1 MRPEMPWR
9 GKRQKPN
16 YGSPTH
22 SKYQLRISIST
33 NAGPSLVQEE
43 NKQRDW
49 QAISGLSGGQT
60 CAVMSHSLTATAYQA
75 PIYDESLATGSAW
88 HHHSRSASHGL
99 YGQSSKEGHR
109 FAFKSKGKKKHTTPQ
124 TTPTAPHPPHP
135 QQPTTPTMTI
145 GIPPCHKASI
155 SQIFLNNPNFP
166 KILVTQ
172 TKHAAS
178 AVTNW
183 IFMNKWNY
191 RCQIF
196 IIYLYRC
203 E

>member
-16 YGSPTH
+16 NGSPTH

-99 YGQSSKEGHR
+99 YGQCSKEGHR
-109 FAFKSKGKKKHTTPQ
+109 FVFKSKGKQKHTTPQ
-124 TTPTAPHPPHP
+124 TTPTAPHP
-135 QQPTTPTMTI
+135 QQPNTPTMTI
-145 GIPPCHKASI
+145 GIPSTEL
-155 SQIFLNNPNFP
+155 QFPNIP
-166 KILVTQ
+166 Q
-172 TKHAAS
+172 
-178 AVTNW
+178 
-183 IFMNKWNY
+183 
-191 RCQIF
+191 
-196 IIYLYRC
+196 
-203 E
+203 